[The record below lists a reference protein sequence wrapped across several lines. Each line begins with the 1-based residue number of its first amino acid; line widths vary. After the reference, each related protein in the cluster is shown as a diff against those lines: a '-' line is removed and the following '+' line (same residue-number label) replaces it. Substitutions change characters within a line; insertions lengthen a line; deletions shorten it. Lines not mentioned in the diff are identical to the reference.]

1 MSLPASFFARPIT
14 HRALHDRKAGRVENS
29 LKSIEAAIDAG
40 YGIEID
46 VQLSSD
52 GHAMVF
58 HDDLLDRLTGETG
71 PVRARSRAELEAIPL
86 TDDGGTIPA
95 LDSVLAMISGQ
106 VPLVIEIKDQDGAMG
121 PNVGTLEAATCAAL
135 TDYKGDV
142 ALMSFNPH
150 AVAACGEHAPHIPRG
165 IVTSSYE
172 AMFWPEVPQT
182 TRDAL
187 RGIPD
192 YGRTGSCFISHEATD
207 LDRPRVA
214 ELKSMGAQL
223 LCWTIRSAEQEA
235 NARRIVDNVT
245 FEGYLA

>member
-1 MSLPASFFARPIT
+1 MTLPASFFARPIT

-29 LKSIEAAIDAG
+29 IKSIKAAIDAG

-46 VQLSSD
+46 VQLTSD

-71 PVRARSRAELEAIPL
+71 PVRDRSRQELEAIAL
-86 TDDGGTIPA
+86 TDDGGMIPRLEA
-95 LDSVLAMISGQ
+95 ILELVAGQ
-106 VPLVIEIKDQDGAMG
+106 VPLLIEIKDQDGAMG
-121 PNVGTLEAATCAAL
+121 TDIGPLEEATCAAL
-135 TDYKGDV
+135 RNYDGDV

-150 AVAACGEHAPHIPRG
+150 TVAKCAQLAPHIPRG

-172 AMFWPEVPQT
+172 AVFWPEVPEA
-182 TRDAL
+182 TRNTL
-187 RGIPD
+187 RAIPD
-192 YGRTGSCFISHEATD
+192 YDRVGACFISHESTD

-214 ELKSMGAQL
+214 DLKSKGAHIFT
-223 LCWTIRSAEQEA
+223 WTIRSAAQEA
-235 NARRIVDNVT
+235 DARRIVDNIT

>member
-1 MSLPASFFARPIT
+1 MTLPPSFFARPIT

-29 LKSIEAAIDAG
+29 IKSIKAALTAG

-46 VQLSSD
+46 VQLTSD

-71 PVRARSRAELEAIPL
+71 RVRNRTRAELETIPL
-86 TDDGGTIPA
+86 KDDGGTIQS
-95 LDSVLAMISGQ
+95 LETVLALIAGQ
-106 VPLVIEIKDQDGAMG
+106 VPVLIEIKDQDGEMG
-121 PNVGTLEAATCAAL
+121 PNVGLLEEVTCDLL
-135 TDYKGDV
+135 TAYIGDV

-150 AVAACGEHAPHIPRG
+150 AVAVCADLAPHIPRG

-172 AMFWPEVPQT
+172 ALPWPEVPKE
-182 TRDAL
+182 TRDTL
-187 RGIPD
+187 REIPD
-192 YGRTGSCFISHEATD
+192 YDRVGACFISHESTD

-214 ELKSMGAQL
+214 ELKAQGAHI
-223 LCWTIRSAEQEA
+223 LCWTIRSAKAEA
-235 NARRIVDNVT
+235 DARRIVDNVT